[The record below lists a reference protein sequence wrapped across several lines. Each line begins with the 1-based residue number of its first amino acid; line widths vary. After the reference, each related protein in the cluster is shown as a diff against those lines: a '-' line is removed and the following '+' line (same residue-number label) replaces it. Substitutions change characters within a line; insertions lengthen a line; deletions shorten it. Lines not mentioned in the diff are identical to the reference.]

1 MWMYPLIVLL
11 GYGIYKKSNEIF
23 QAGIIFSLI
32 GASIALFHYAGHI
45 QAFFIDEKQQS
56 FLPCSEVGLIPS
68 CTQTYVISF
77 GFVTIPLMAAIAFW
91 VIAFL
96 LYKSQKIHHS

>member
-1 MWMYPLIVLL
+1 
-11 GYGIYKKSNEIF
+11 
-23 QAGIIFSLI
+23 
-32 GASIALFHYAGHI
+32 
-45 QAFFIDEKQQS
+45 
-56 FLPCSEVGLIPS
+56 VGLIPS